1 MLDGPSNI
9 TGLFSL
15 FSRVNNALMA
25 VAPLALKNNIRK
37 YINTRSSVAC
47 EEPND
52 NEHQLFPSNSPS
64 RWPELIYLRVG
75 YVFESGFSAFL
86 RFLAS
91 LIKNS

>member
-1 MLDGPSNI
+1 MGSMAAVLDGPSNI

-25 VAPLALKNNIRK
+25 VAPLALKNNRRK

-52 NEHQLFPSNSPS
+52 NEHQLFPSNSPL
-64 RWPELIYLRVG
+64 RWPEPIYLRVG
-75 YVFESGFSAFL
+75 YVFESGFSAGM
-86 RFLAS
+86 
-91 LIKNS
+91 I

>member
-25 VAPLALKNNIRK
+25 VAPPALKNNITK
-37 YINTRSSVAC
+37 YINTRSSAVC

-52 NEHQLFPSNSPS
+52 NEHQLFPSNSPL
-64 RWPELIYLRVG
+64 RWPEPIYLRVG
-75 YVFESGFSAFL
+75 YVFESGFSVGM
-86 RFLAS
+86 
-91 LIKNS
+91 I